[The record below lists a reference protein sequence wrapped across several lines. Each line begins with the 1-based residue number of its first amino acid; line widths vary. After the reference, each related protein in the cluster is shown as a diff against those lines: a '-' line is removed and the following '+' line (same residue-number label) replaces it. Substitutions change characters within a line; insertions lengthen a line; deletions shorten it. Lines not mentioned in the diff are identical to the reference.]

1 MQGIAAGVS
10 EDAVCK
16 TLHSSTARRYLKKQG
31 FRWKDLT
38 KGLYQD
44 GHERQDV
51 VDYRENKFLPLMA
64 ELKPKMVEFYLDQDL
79 VRAHV
84 PDTVGPEER
93 PIVPTYQDESTYNA
107 NDGLSEGWPIYLRVS
122 GIVSAYNAKFPALN
136 LEDVRLLAQ
145 GDDMVH
151 DYVDQERETD
161 AERESDAD
169 GDLDADAEVSAA
181 ERGTGGV
188 CAPLDPCKPPLTKVP
203 RGRPPHEEENE
214 NG

>member
-1 MQGIAAGVS
+1 M
-10 EDAVCK
+10 
-16 TLHSSTARRYLKKQG
+16 
-31 FRWKDLT
+31 
-38 KGLYQD
+38 
-44 GHERQDV
+44 
-51 VDYRENKFLPLMA
+51 
-64 ELKPKMVEFYLDQDL
+64 
-79 VRAHV
+79 
-84 PDTVGPEER
+84 
-93 PIVPTYQDESTYNA
+93 
-107 NDGLSEGWPIYLRVS
+107 PIYLRVS